1 MDCPGSV
8 HDSTAFAFSALR
20 AHQEELP
27 AGYYLLGDPAY
38 KAHSQVLVPFK
49 GLACTDSGWEAN
61 FSFYHSLL
69 LMDVECAFGM
79 LVQQWGCLWRQLQS
93 RLVHNILVVHSCTV
107 LHN

>member
-8 HDSTAFAFSALR
+8 HDSTAFAFSALG

-38 KAHSQVLVPFK
+38 KAHSRVLVPFE
-49 GLACTDSGWEAN
+49 GRASTDSGWEAN
-61 FSFYHSLL
+61 FSFYHSSLR
-69 LMDVECAFGM
+69 MNVECAFGM
-79 LVQQWGCLWRQLQS
+79 LVQQWGCLWRQLRS
-93 RLVHNILVVHSCTV
+93 CLVHNILVVHACAV